1 MRIPS
6 LKKVDSGIDEI
17 FEVLKVNDPYF
28 YPLWH
33 YHPQYEIILI
43 KEGRGDRY
51 VGDNIGPFS
60 IGDIFI
66 LGPNIPHVFRNDP
79 EYFVNGS
86 RKMVKA
92 IVLYWNYMFIK
103 SDLFDLNEFA
113 SIRELLYLSFRGL
126 LIKGTSKKD
135 VAHLLNRVVNKKG
148 INRILEFI
156 SMLHSIATKAEYE
169 PLSSLGFSA
178 TIDEEE
184 VIKLNKVFNYLLNNF
199 SRTITLKEIAN
210 ISNMSPPTFC
220 RYFKR
225 ITNKTFI
232 TFLNEIRVGHASK
245 LLIENKNKNISQICL
260 ESGFNNLTNF
270 YIQFQKLKK
279 LSPMEF
285 KRKYNF
291 ESTPKSRREQIS

>member
-6 LKKVDSGIDEI
+6 LKKVDSGGDEI
-17 FEVLKVNDPYF
+17 FGVLRVSDFYF

-43 KEGRGDRY
+43 KEGIGNCY
-51 VGDNIGPFS
+51 VGDNISPFS
-60 IGDIFI
+60 EEEIFL

-92 IVLYWNYMFIK
+92 IVLYWNYRFIK
-103 SDLFDLNEFA
+103 NDLFNLSEFTP
-113 SIRELLYLSFRGL
+113 IIELLQQSKRGL
-126 LIKGTSKKD
+126 LIKGVSRKH
-135 VAHLLNRVVNKKG
+135 VARLLNKVVNKEG
-148 INRILEFI
+148 IDRILEFI
-156 SMLHSIATKAEYE
+156 SMLHFVATKAEYE

-178 TIDEEE
+178 TIDEKE
-184 VIKLNKVFNYLLNNF
+184 VNKLNKIFDYLLKNF
-199 SRTITLKEIAN
+199 SRTITLKEIAD
-210 ISNMSPPTFC
+210 ISNMSPTTFC
-220 RYFKR
+220 RYFKK

-232 TFLNEIRVGHASK
+232 TFLNEIRIGHASK
-245 LLIENKNKNISQICL
+245 LLIENKNKNISQICF

-270 YIQFQKLKK
+270 YIQFHKYKK

-285 KRKYNF
+285 KHKYKF
-291 ESTPKSRREQIS
+291 

>member
-1 MRIPS
+1 MLIPS
-6 LKKVDSGIDEI
+6 LKKVDSGEHEI
-17 FEVLKVNDPYF
+17 FGILKVNDPYF

-43 KEGRGDRY
+43 KEGGGNRY

-60 IGDIFI
+60 KGDILL
-66 LGPNIPHVFRNDP
+66 LGPSIPHVFRNDL

-92 IVLYWNYMFIK
+92 LVLYWDYKFIK

-113 SIRELLYLSFRGL
+113 PIRELLQLSTRGL
-126 LIKGTSKKD
+126 LIKGNSKKE
-135 VAHLLNRVVNKKG
+135 VAYLLNHVVNKEG
-148 INRILEFI
+148 IDRILEFI
-156 SMLHSIATKAEYE
+156 LMLHFVATKAEYE

-178 TIDEEE
+178 TINEEE
-184 VIKLNKVFNYLLNNF
+184 VTKLNKIFDYLLNNF

-210 ISNMSPPTFC
+210 ISNMSPTNFC
-220 RYFKR
+220 RYFKK

-245 LLIENKNKNISQICL
+245 LLIENKNKNLSQICS

-270 YIQFQKLKK
+270 YIQFHKFKK

-285 KRKYNF
+285 KHKYNF
-291 ESTPKSRREQIS
+291 ALISDIQ